1 MDSEKIKYD
10 TPKHQVAG
18 EPGSAGAA
26 SQSTLERGA
35 EVYGQAEQVVSDVYD
50 KPAQTASEADK
61 QATSNRS
68 KNTGKIILVSLALVI
83 GIGLGFLFYMRYRR
97 SHTARLAQLVVKA
110 LPDISRE
117 ILRKS
122 ELLAE
127 RALQQMR

>member
-10 TPKHQVAG
+10 TPKQQVAG

-61 QATSNRS
+61 QATSNHS
-68 KNTGKIILVSLALVI
+68 NNTGKIILVSLVI
-83 GIGLGFLFYMRYRR
+83 GAGLAFLFYTRYRR

>member
-1 MDSEKIKYD
+1 MESEKIKYD

-26 SQSTLERGA
+26 SQSTLERGS

-50 KPAQTASEADK
+50 KPAQAASQADK

-68 KNTGKIILVSLALVI
+68 KNMGKIILVSLVI
-83 GIGLGFLFYMRYRR
+83 GAGLAVLFYMRYRR
-97 SHTARLAQLVVKA
+97 SHTARLTQLVVKA